1 MMNFLDLSRKTRIN
15 LCIGMGI
22 ISMILI
28 NYAIRRINIGDA
40 FIESIVLVVPIFFF
54 KLAILQYNLDNIAE
68 YEQSD
73 EDIDED
79 DGMSYI
85 DIMHMVIAFLSF
97 ICMNLGCVAYLY
109 TIISPIDEFGRM
121 QIRVQEL
128 LLLCFSCT
136 FDFVLYMR
144 YKGKKGKQES

>member
-28 NYAIRRINIGDA
+28 NYAIRHINIGDA

-97 ICMNLGCVAYLY
+97 IC